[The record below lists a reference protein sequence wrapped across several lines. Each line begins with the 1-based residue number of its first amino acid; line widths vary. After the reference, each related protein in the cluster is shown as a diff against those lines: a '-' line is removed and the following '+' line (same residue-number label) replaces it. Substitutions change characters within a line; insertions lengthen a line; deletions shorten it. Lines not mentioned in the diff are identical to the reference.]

1 MKPQSWILVFGL
13 AASLAAC
20 GKPAE
25 EAKAPPPS
33 PAEQAAAAATAAAGP
48 LEQPELTI
56 RDMMNQSIDPSG
68 DFLFEAVQDISND
81 KGVSKKQPRT
91 DAEWAEV
98 RRHWT
103 ILHEAPRLLNQAGR
117 KAGRPDDKTL
127 FPEVENTPAQV
138 DEAIAAN
145 RADWIAATER
155 LKVAA
160 EEGLKATDA
169 RDVTA
174 LSAALLS
181 LDRACERCHL
191 EYYYPRDERAKQ
203 AAREE
208 GLIK

>member
-1 MKPQSWILVFGL
+1 MKPQSWILVAGL

-33 PAEQAAAAATAAAGP
+33 PAEQAATAATTAAGP

-56 RDMMNQSIDPSG
+56 RDMMNQSVDPSG
-68 DFLFEAVQDISND
+68 DYLFESVQDISND
-81 KGVSKKQPRT
+81 KGVSKKQPKT
-91 DAEWAEV
+91 DADWAEV
-98 RRHWT
+98 RKHWQ
-103 ILHEAPRLLNQAGR
+103 ILHDAPRLMIQAGR
-117 KAGRPDDKTL
+117 KAGRPDDKTA
-127 FPEVENTPAQV
+127 FPAVENTPAQV
-138 DEAIAAN
+138 QELMDT
-145 RADWIAATER
+145 RRPDWIAANQR
-155 LKVAA
+155 LVDAA
-160 EEGLKATDA
+160 NEGLKATEA
-169 RDVTA
+169 KDVTA

-208 GLIK
+208 GLIP